1 MNNIWAELLQAA
13 DKSQTGKIQFQTR
26 INEDRYAEGANDRVP
41 EVFRVQMLEQAAKC
55 AGDTINL
62 GQKVFCMLDIS
73 RPTINTNPH
82 TRCVPVTMA
91 TRNLRRFW
99 SMGYG

>member
-41 EVFRVQMLEQAAKC
+41 EVFFQA
-55 AGDTINL
+55 
-62 GQKVFCMLDIS
+62 
-73 RPTINTNPH
+73 
-82 TRCVPVTMA
+82 CVRTQH
-91 TRNLRRFW
+91 
-99 SMGYG
+99 